1 MSDIEVKVLR
11 TVRIAHLGSVYG
23 REIVKD
29 TFDKVPSELVEDL
42 FNAGYIEE
50 PGASGGAGLRD
61 DGPTVAEFVAKG
73 YSASKYPPAG
83 YTSRSTAE
91 EIDAAVAAEAAAQ
104 ALEAKKAELA
114 KMTVEQL
121 RELATAE
128 NVAVEAD
135 DKKGVLVDKIAAHRA
150 VAASV

>member
-50 PGASGGAGLRD
+50 PGASGAGLRD
-61 DGPTVAEFVAKG
+61 DGPTVAEYVAKG

-91 EIDAAVAAEAAAQ
+91 EIDAAIAAEAAAQ
-104 ALEAKKAELA
+104 ALDAKKAELA

-128 NVAVEAD
+128 NIAVEAD